1 MSARYLIRVGILGRV
16 GRFEA
21 ADSTRYSRG
30 VDVVVRTVR
39 GLELGKVL
47 TADNV
52 QDAVGEAD
60 GVLLRR
66 LTVEDRLLAQR
77 LERDRHDAF
86 HACAARLSERGDPAT
101 LIDVEHLF
109 DGRSLYF
116 YFLGEVSQE
125 TEELTAELAE
135 LYSATVKFDQFT
147 DSLVNGCGPNC
158 GTAEAEGSGCGTS
171 CGSCAVAGACG
182 TKTPKYP
189 SR

>member
-1 MSARYLIRVGILGRV
+1 MPSRYLIRVGILGRV

-21 ADSTRYSRG
+21 ADTARYSRG
-30 VDVVVRTVR
+30 ADVVVRTIR

-47 TADNV
+47 TVDGA
-52 QDAVGEAD
+52 QDPVAQSD

-77 LERDRHDAF
+77 LERDRHEAF
-86 HACAARLSERGDPAT
+86 HACAARLVERGDTAT

-116 YFLGEVSQE
+116 YFLGEVSAE
-125 TEELTAELAE
+125 TEALTAELAE
-135 LYSATVKFDQFT
+135 LYSATVRFDQFT

-158 GTAEAEGSGCGTS
+158 GTDEAEGAGCGTS
-171 CGSCAVAGACG
+171 CVSCAVAGACG
-182 TKTPKYP
+182 TKK
-189 SR
+189 R